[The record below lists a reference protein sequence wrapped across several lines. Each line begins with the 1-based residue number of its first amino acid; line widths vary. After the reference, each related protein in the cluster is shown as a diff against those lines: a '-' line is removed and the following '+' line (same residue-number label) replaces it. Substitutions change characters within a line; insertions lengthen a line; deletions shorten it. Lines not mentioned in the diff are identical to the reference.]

1 MSESIE
7 RRFDKA
13 FGKIRTEQERNERF
27 IVRRDGIV
35 SRHFW
40 TDCIDV
46 YLRTHEVSESYKRFV
61 YANVSD
67 AVSQAVLGTTA
78 KKYRESLG
86 LPEGISTRDYL
97 NSEQVKQ
104 IDTIEKAAIMRVK
117 RDNICPKQAL
127 KDVISLIS

>member
-1 MSESIE
+1 
-7 RRFDKA
+7 
-13 FGKIRTEQERNERF
+13 
-27 IVRRDGIV
+27 
-35 SRHFW
+35 
-40 TDCIDV
+40 V